1 MVVRVC
7 LLLEALSVVICL
19 HHLYGEK
26 FRLDIKTVGFLG
38 IDMIIMTAINEFG
51 WPRMSTMIIYPIIFV
66 YCGLKFGLEVKKLI
80 VNNIL
85 CIIIV
90 GLIQIVTS
98 LICHYIFGVNLI
110 NEMNFLIVN
119 CMALGQIILI
129 YLVGSHKNVV
139 SYMQYRG
146 KIITVALLIIVLMV
160 LFGLVNFKGTYKLG
174 AYQYIILF
182 MLLGFICVLAT
193 QIGKYKIRAKE
204 IETELR
210 MHKLYADSFKTLI
223 EEVRIR
229 QHEFDN
235 HISTIYSQHLLC
247 DTYEGLVEM
256 QKDYCQALEKDN
268 RYNKLLKSDN
278 HVIRG
283 FLYVKFLEIEKLG
296 IEVTYEIVV
305 DKLDIKMPIYKIV
318 EVLGDLIN
326 NAVEAMME
334 REDEKRLHI
343 SIIEIEKQIEIEV
356 RNTSQFIPRRD
367 ISKFFDKGYSKKGD
381 NRGLGLYNVKKICN
395 EYEFEVSCD
404 NKVIEDKNWLGF
416 TITNKHN

>member
-66 YCGLKFGLEVKKLI
+66 YCGLKFGFKIKKLI
-80 VNNIL
+80 VNNVL
-85 CIIIV
+85 SVIIV
-90 GLIQIVTS
+90 GTVQIIASV
-98 LICHYIFGVNLI
+98 LCHYIFDVNLI
-110 NEMNFLIVN
+110 NEIKLIIVN
-119 CMALGQIILI
+119 SIVLGIVILLSSAVKI
-129 YLVGSHKNVV
+129 KKIFL
-139 SYMQYRG
+139 YMQDKG
-146 KIITVALLIIVLMV
+146 KIIVVTLIVMV
-160 LFGLVNFKGTYKLG
+160 VVTLFCLINFKGFYELHVQ
-174 AYQYIILF
+174 QYIT
-182 MLLGFICVLAT
+182 MLLFVGFICILALE
-193 QIGKYKIRAKE
+193 ISKYKIQSKE
-204 IETELR
+204 IETELK

-296 IEVTYEIVV
+296 IEVTYEIVI
-305 DKLDIKMPIYKIV
+305 DKLDIKMPIYKMV

-404 NKVIEDKNWLGF
+404 NKVIEDKNWLSF
-416 TITNKHN
+416 MITGKI